1 MEDKKL
7 HEDFDEML
15 SESLFTGDL
24 LQSSEMLNEE
34 DEQEH
39 RKFKLLNEQDVSTLS
54 IDATFFK
61 ALVAK
66 HNNANDPTTIE
77 NIQSTSG
84 INIFPRRLAS
94 IAIIDEDFEW
104 VEKTANS
111 ITIKGRTG
119 LTNLDVVTYYED
131 PRIDTFTDRKSIK
144 PEDYMK

>member
-1 MEDKKL
+1 M
-7 HEDFDEML
+7 
-15 SESLFTGDL
+15 
-24 LQSSEMLNEE
+24 
-34 DEQEH
+34 
-39 RKFKLLNEQDVSTLS
+39 STLS